1 MKALVTSA
9 LILATLSGAAYAASP
24 VAGVSAGE
32 AQLALAAGVQPG
44 SLSKADLLALI
55 EAKRDNDSAAVN
67 FYLSGSNQASNVAND
82 TAGAAQLALAL
93 GVQPGQYSTAELLAL
108 QEAKRE
114 NDQYRIRAILA
125 GETRGSSDRGVTPGK
140 EQLAAVAGVNA
151 ADYSLAELVALQPKP
166 DTYTA
171 N

>member
-9 LILATLSGAAYAASP
+9 LILATLSGAAFAASP

-32 AQLALAAGVQPG
+32 AQLALSAGVQPG
-44 SLSKADLLALI
+44 SLSKADILALI
-55 EAKRDNDSAAVN
+55 EAKRDNDAAAVN
-67 FYLSGSNQASNVAND
+67 FYLSGANQSSAVAND
-82 TAGAAQLALAL
+82 NAGSAQFALAL
-93 GVQPGQYSTAELLAL
+93 GVQPGEYSTAELLAL

-114 NDQYRIRAILA
+114 NDAYRVKAILA

-140 EQLAAVAGVNA
+140 AQLAAIAGVDA

-166 DTYTA
+166 DTTTE
-171 N
+171 